1 MASLAEIVRSQTSL
15 RQSEINHLQRLLA
28 GWNMLADF
36 CFSDLLLFVPVAA
49 VADGHGHGDD
59 GDGDGDG
66 DAEPTTAEVD
76 ELQLVLAGHVRPS
89 TTQTLYR
96 HDMIGEVFGG
106 DERPLVARSLA
117 REEIIEGEITVTAI
131 RERVRVLCIPV
142 RHDGRTIAVLSREST
157 PSVGRSPGELE
168 RTYVDI
174 FNRFAQMIA
183 KGTYPY
189 PIDDSDSKESPRV
202 GDGVVV
208 LDRAMCVEYAS
219 PNAVSALHRMG
230 VHANT
235 EGMRLGELGLEDEPV
250 RDAFTVAKPITQE
263 VERGEVIIL
272 LRCIPMLD
280 SQGVSGAVVLFRD
293 VTEVRLRDRLLLS
306 KDATIREIHH
316 RVKNN
321 LQTISSLL
329 QLQARRSG
337 SDDAKAAMAESV
349 RRIQSIALVHETLS
363 REAGEDVAFAEILR
377 PLVQMVAETV
387 SSPDRRIDFEVTG
400 DAGTLPAQIATPMAV
415 VLTELLQNTA
425 DHAFPAGVDRPGEDR
440 VRVELEEE
448 PDGLV
453 VRVIDNGVGVPE
465 GFSVATAKGLG
476 LSIVRALVT
485 SDLRGTIDLFEPLSG
500 PGTVVE
506 LRIPIDAV
514 AS

>member
-1 MASLAEIVRSQTSL
+1 MASLAEIVRK
-15 RQSEINHLQRLLA
+15 QSRLTLAEIVHLQRLVA
-28 GWNMLADF
+28 SWNMLADF
-36 CFSDLLLFVPVAA
+36 CFSDLLLFVPVSG
-49 VADGHGHGDD
+49 VRDVSE
-59 GDGDGDG
+59 GDG
-66 DAEPTTAEVD
+66 EFMV
-76 ELQLVLAGHVRPS
+76 VGHVRPS

-96 HDMIGEVFGG
+96 HDMIGEAVS
-106 DERPLVARSLA
+106 DSERPLVTRSMRL
-117 REEIIEGEITVTAI
+117 EEIIEGEITVSAI

-174 FNRFAQMIA
+174 FNRFARMIA
-183 KGTYPY
+183 SGDFPY

-202 GDGVVV
+202 GDGAVV

-235 EGMRLGELGLEDEPV
+235 EGMRLGELGLDDEPV
-250 RDAFTVAKPITQE
+250 VDAFTVAKPVTQE

-293 VTEVRLRDRLLLS
+293 VTEVRQRDRLLLS

-329 QLQARRSG
+329 QLQARRTG
-337 SDDAKAAMAESV
+337 SDDAKSAIAESV

-363 REAGEDVAFAEILR
+363 REAGEDVAFTDILR
-377 PLVQMVAETV
+377 PLVQMVAEAV
-387 SSPDRRIDFEVTG
+387 SSPDRHIEFEVVG
-400 DAGTLPAQIATPMAV
+400 DAGTLPAQVATPMAV

-425 DHAFPAGVDRPGEDR
+425 DHAFPSDGDRERPDQ
-440 VRVELEEE
+440 VRVELEV
-448 PDGLV
+448 DDAGIV
-453 VRVIDNGVGVPE
+453 VRVIDNGVGVPD
-465 GFSVATAKGLG
+465 GFSIEGAKGLG
-476 LSIVRALVT
+476 LSIVRALVM
-485 SDLRGTIDLFEPLSG
+485 SDLGGTIGLFEPPDG

-506 LRIPIDAV
+506 LRVPIDAI

>member
-1 MASLAEIVRSQTSL
+1 MASLSEIVRSQTSL
-15 RQSEINHLQRLLA
+15 RQSEIIHLQRLLA
-28 GWNMLADF
+28 SWNMLADF
-36 CFSDLLLFVPVAA
+36 CFSDLLLFVPVDRTDGGPAPA
-49 VADGHGHGDD
+49 ESAD
-59 GDGDGDG
+59 
-66 DAEPTTAEVD
+66 PP
-76 ELQLVLAGHVRPS
+76 LVLAGHVRPS

-96 HDMIGEVFGG
+96 EDMIGEIFGG
-106 DERPLVARSLA
+106 GERPLVSRSLA

-142 RHDGRTIAVLSREST
+142 RFDGRTIAVLSREST

-183 KGTYPY
+183 RGAYPY

-208 LDRAMCVEYAS
+208 LDRTMSVEYAS

-337 SDDAKAAMAESV
+337 SEDAKAAIAESV

-400 DAGTLPAQIATPMAV
+400 DAGFLPAQIATPMAV

-425 DHAFPAGVDRPGEDR
+425 DHAFPADTPRPGDDQ

-485 SDLRGTIDLFEPLSG
+485 SDLRGTIDLFEPLAG

-506 LRIPIDAV
+506 LRIPIDAI
-514 AS
+514 AF